1 MPLFK
6 YVAKNKQGENI
17 KGKIEAASR
26 QQAVSALIGRELF
39 VINVMPLGQQDGLV
53 KNLLHNSKVK
63 FTDLVNFTRQ
73 LATMINAG
81 LSLATALS
89 ILEEQSQSEMN
100 KLTSSLLK
108 DIEGGLSF
116 SEALAKYPD
125 SFSRIYVQLVRAG
138 EVGGVLD
145 EVLERLAITM
155 EKEKDFR
162 AKTRGAMVYPIIII
176 LAMIAVAIVMMVAV
190 IPKLTEMYADFGATL
205 PTATRVLMS
214 VSDFFVNSWWAVLL
228 IAGVSGF
235 ALRTWKRTPQGD
247 KATDGFFL
255 RLPILGVLKQKIV
268 LTDFSRTLA
277 LLLGAGVSLLEALDI
292 VASAIDSAVY
302 RDQLKEVNQRVEKGV
317 TLSDAIAQY
326 PNFPPILY
334 QMIAV
339 GEETG
344 KLDSILTKI
353 AEYFEKESEY
363 AVKNLTTAIEPL
375 IMIVLGV
382 GVGFIVVAIIMPI
395 YSLTSQF

>member
-1 MPLFK
+1 MPIFK
-6 YVAKNKQGENI
+6 YVAKNKQGESI
-17 KGKIEAASR
+17 KGKVEAASR
-26 QQAVSALIGRELF
+26 QQAVAALIGRELF
-39 VINVMPLGQQDGLV
+39 VISVTALGQQDGPLTG
-53 KNLLHNSKVK
+53 LLRNKVK
-63 FTDLVNFTRQ
+63 FDDLVNFTRQ
-73 LATMINAG
+73 LSTMINAG
-81 LSLATALS
+81 LPLATALS
-89 ILEEQSQSEMN
+89 ILEEQSKSEMN
-100 KLTSSLLK
+100 KLTSNLLK

-125 SFSRIYVQLVRAG
+125 TFSRIYIQLVKAG

-145 EVLERLAITM
+145 TVLDRLAITM

-162 AKTRGAMVYPIIII
+162 AKTKGAMVYPIIIV
-176 LAMIAVAIVMMVAV
+176 LAMVAVAIVMMVAV
-190 IPKLTEMYADFGATL
+190 IPKLTEMYADFGASL
-205 PTATRVLMS
+205 PTATRILMS
-214 VSDFFVNSWWAVLL
+214 VSDFFVNSWWAVVL
-228 IAGVSGF
+228 IALVSAV
-235 ALRTWKRTPQGD
+235 ALRWWKKTPQGD
-247 KATDGFFL
+247 KAVDGFFL

-268 LTDFSRTLA
+268 LTDFSRTLS

-292 VASAIDSAVY
+292 VASAIDSSVY
-302 RDQLKEVNQRVEKGV
+302 REQLQEANQRVEKGV

-326 PNFPPILY
+326 PNFPSILY

-344 KLDSILTKI
+344 KLDEILTKI

-375 IMIVLGV
+375 IMIVLGI